1 MEIRQLK
8 SLAKQRVSAC
18 RYDAR
23 KLALIFTGA
32 GVALSLLMTL
42 VNFFLSQQIE
52 GTGGLGGIGTRTLLS
67 SIQMLVMLGGALAMP
82 FWSLGYTRAALDTGR
97 DGSAEPRTLLKGF
110 RLFFPALRLF
120 FLQGALLAII
130 IIASMQLGSILYM
143 LTPVSEAA
151 IPVIESLLSEGEA
164 ALADPSAINQLLSV
178 FWPMYLLIGI
188 ILLVLLIP
196 VLYRLRLVEFSLVDG
211 EEKALKNMIT
221 SNLRMKGHCLWMFK
235 LDVSFWWYF
244 LLQGLAATLA
254 YGDSFFP
261 GSDVAY
267 WVFYLLSAAAQLIIS
282 FLFLPQVQT
291 TYALA
296 YDEITKD
303 ENNGQVL

>member
-151 IPVIESLLSEGEA
+151 IPVIESLLSEGAGRSLCHKSAVKRVLAYVPAHRHYFVGAFDPRFVPA
-164 ALADPSAINQLLSV
+164 ASGGIFSCRRRGKSAEKHDHQQFAHERSLPV
-178 FWPMYLLIGI
+178 DVQAGCE
-188 ILLVLLIP
+188 LLV
-196 VLYRLRLVEFSLVDG
+196 
-211 EEKALKNMIT
+211 
-221 SNLRMKGHCLWMFK
+221 
-235 LDVSFWWYF
+235 
-244 LLQGLAATLA
+244 
-254 YGDSFFP
+254 
-261 GSDVAY
+261 
-267 WVFYLLSAAAQLIIS
+267 VFSAARLGSNAGIRR
-282 FLFLPQVQT
+282 
-291 TYALA
+291 
-296 YDEITKD
+296 
-303 ENNGQVL
+303 